1 VKTKIIFSIL
11 IILSAFMVFPVLE
24 TFGQVQDIV
33 QIEMGGSPAEM
44 VLVNGDLYVSDPAEG
59 RIVIID
65 GKTNEINGTISTIKG
80 IDNLIHIE
88 GTNKLYATVLE
99 NPVVLFVNLDTRQV
113 ENTIEFPNSV
123 MTQWSKS
130 NKPYGQREYV
140 NFQTSGV
147 GMDYDPNN
155 KMLYVA
161 NLDGHSLEVIDTT
174 TNQFVK
180 TIPGIPS
187 PVHIVVDSQT
197 NSMLILQYHE
207 NQVAFVDLTTNKVL
221 KELDTGFA
229 PANVVVDTHHRKAYI
244 THHASPQVTVID
256 LDKQTIIKKINVPS
270 PTHAIGIDDNDEII
284 YATYMPDSPTTQAA
298 NKNQVA
304 IIDGL
309 SDKILNVLDI
319 ENNPYNI
326 LIDTENQKGYAT
338 IIKNGLVLATNLE
351 SGSFEGTEQESRG
364 TADMGDQMMKDQMME
379 KEVLPP
385 LKQIKSGIAAS
396 EIVCKE
402 GLDLIFKASNGNP
415 ACVSPTSA
423 TKLVAMGWA
432 K

>member
-1 VKTKIIFSIL
+1 
-11 IILSAFMVFPVLE
+11 MVFPVLE
-24 TFGQVQDIV
+24 TFGQEQNIV

-44 VLVNGDLYVSDPAEG
+44 VLVNGNLYVSDPTEG

-65 GKTNEINGTISTIKG
+65 GMTNEINGTISTLKG

-88 GTNKLYATVLE
+88 GTNKLYATVVE
-99 NPVVLFVNLDTRQV
+99 NPVVLFVNLDTNQV
-113 ENTIEFPNSV
+113 EKTITFPTSV

-147 GMDYDPNN
+147 GMDYDPND

-187 PVHIVVDSQT
+187 PVHVVIDSQT
-197 NSMLILQYHE
+197 NTMLVLQYHE
-207 NQVAFVDLTTNKVL
+207 NQVAFVDLTTNKVV

-229 PANVVVDTHHRKAYI
+229 PANIAIDTHHRKAYI
-244 THHASPQVTVID
+244 THHASPQVTVVDI
-256 LDKQTIIKKINVPS
+256 DKQTIIKKIKVPS

-284 YATYMPDSPTTQAA
+284 YATYMPDSPTTQPA
-298 NKNQVA
+298 NKNQVV

-309 SDKILNVLDI
+309 SDQILNVLDI

-338 IIKNGLVLATNLE
+338 IIKNGLVLATHLE
-351 SGSFEGTEQESRG
+351 SGEFEKTEQMVRESS
-364 TADMGDQMMKDQMME
+364 DMEDQMMKDQMME
-379 KEVLPP
+379 KELLPP
-385 LKQIKSGIAAS
+385 LKQIQSGVAAS
-396 EIVCKE
+396 DIICKE
-402 GLDLIFKASNGNP
+402 GLELIFKASNGNP
-415 ACVSPTSA
+415 ACVSPTTA
-423 TKLVAMGWA
+423 AKLVAKGWA
-432 K
+432 

>member
-1 VKTKIIFSIL
+1 
-11 IILSAFMVFPVLE
+11 MVFPVLE
-24 TFGQVQDIV
+24 TFGQEQNIV

-44 VLVNGDLYVSDPAEG
+44 VLANGNLYVSDPTEG

-65 GKTNEINGTISTIKG
+65 GVTNEINGTISTLKG

-88 GTNKLYATVLE
+88 GTNKLYATVVE
-99 NPVVLFVNLDTRQV
+99 NPVVLFVNLDTNQV
-113 ENTIEFPNSV
+113 EKTIEFSDSV
-123 MTQWSKS
+123 TTQWSKS

-147 GMDYDPNN
+147 GMDYDPND

-161 NLDGHSLEVIDTT
+161 NLDGHSLEVIDTA

-187 PVHIVVDSQT
+187 PVHIIIDSQT
-197 NSMLILQYHE
+197 NTMLVLQYHE
-207 NQVAFVDLTTNKVL
+207 NQVAFVDLTTNKVV

-229 PANVVVDTHHRKAYI
+229 PANVVIDTHHRKAYV

-256 LDKQTIIKKINVPS
+256 IDKQTIIKKIKVPS

-284 YATYMPDSPTTQAA
+284 YTTYMPDSPTTQPA

-309 SDKILNVLDI
+309 SDQILNVLDI

-351 SGSFEGTEQESRG
+351 SGEFEKTEQMARG
-364 TADMGDQMMKDQMME
+364 TTDMGDQNMKDQMME
-379 KEVLPP
+379 KEILPP
-385 LKQIKSGIAAS
+385 LKQIQSGVAAS
-396 EIVCKE
+396 DVVCKE
-402 GLDLIFKASNGNP
+402 GLELIFKASNGNP
-415 ACVSPTSA
+415 TCVSPTTA
-423 TKLVAMGWA
+423 TKLVAKGWA